1 MNTQSFE
8 MVIRGGRA
16 ATPQGVADTDIGIR
30 NGRIVAVEPGLSI
43 AAEEID
49 AKGLL
54 VLPGG
59 VDAHCHIDQTVSSG
73 ARTADDFA
81 GASVAAAFGGTTTLI
96 SFAAQHRGQSLRR
109 VVEEYKTRAQGK
121 SVLDYG
127 FHLIVTDASQQTL
140 DVDLPALVNEGFTS
154 VKIYLTYDA
163 LRLDDRAALDV
174 LTAVRREGAMPLI
187 HAESHDMIAWFT
199 EKLLASGYDQIRHL
213 ADARPRLA
221 ERDAVHHAVSLAE
234 LVNIPIVLVHMS
246 SAEAVE
252 QVRWAR
258 RRGFP
263 IYAETCPQYLVLTRE
278 ALDRPSFEAAKFCCS
293 PPLRDRAS
301 QDALWSGLNDGTL
314 SILSSDHSAF
324 VMEGPDGK
332 LRDGPDTAFNRV
344 QYGMPGLELRLP
356 LIFSEGVGTGRLSIE
371 RFVEVTATEPARLYG
386 LAGRKGVIAPGADA
400 DLVIWDPKK
409 QIRITPEALHD
420 GLGWTPYEGRHVT
433 GMPVMT
439 MARGTVVCREG
450 ERLAAGGYGR
460 LLARARPEACAIN
473 TPPATGFDVVSGQFI
488 CDAPAS

>member
-1 MNTQSFE
+1 MSMQSFD
-8 MVIRGGRA
+8 VVVRGGRVV
-16 ATPQGVADTDIGIR
+16 TPQGVAETDIGIR
-30 NGRIVAVEPGLSI
+30 DGRIAVVGSGLSS
-43 AAEEID
+43 AGDVID
-49 AKGLL
+49 ARGLL

-59 VDAHCHIDQTVSSG
+59 VDAHCHIDQMVSSG

-81 GASVAAAFGGTTTLI
+81 SASMAAAFGGTTTLI

-109 VVEEYKTRAQGK
+109 VVDDYKTRAEGK
-121 SVLDYG
+121 SVVDYG

-140 DVDLPALVNEGFTS
+140 DIDLPALVSEGFTS

-174 LTAVRREGAMPLI
+174 LAAVRREGAMPLI

-199 EKLLASGYDQIRHL
+199 EKLLSAGYSKIHHL
-213 ADARPRLA
+213 ADARPILA

-234 LVNIPIVLVHMS
+234 LVNVPIVLVHMS

-252 QVRWAR
+252 QVRWAKK
-258 RRGFP
+258 RGFP
-263 IYAETCPQYLVLTRE
+263 IHAETCPQYLVLTRE
-278 ALDRPSFEAAKFCCS
+278 ALGRPSFEAAKFCCS
-293 PPLRDRAS
+293 PPLRDKTS
-301 QDALWSGLNDGTL
+301 QDALWSALSDGTL

-324 VMEGPDGK
+324 LMEGPDGK

-356 LIFSEGVGTGRLSIE
+356 LIFSEGVVSGRLSIE

-386 LAGRKGVIAPGADA
+386 LAGRKGAIAQGADA
-400 DLVIWDPKK
+400 DLVLWDPKK
-409 QIRITPEALHD
+409 QIRIDPDTLHD
-420 GLGWTPYEGRHVT
+420 GLGWTPYEGREVT
-433 GMPVMT
+433 GLPVMT
-439 MARGTVVCREG
+439 MVRGTVICREG
-450 ERLAAGGYGR
+450 ERLAPDGHGR
-460 LLARARPEACAIN
+460 LLARARPEACAIA
-473 TPPATGFDVVSGQFI
+473 TPPVTGFDVVSGRFV